1 MKKRRPERSKGS
13 KGSKHAR
20 KAASPT
26 KRAKAGIA
34 RKSGRSAKAAASA
47 SSLAEYE
54 RKRDFRKTPEPA
66 RSSSPRGAAQRHF
79 VVQKHAARR
88 THFDLRLEWGGTLK
102 SWAVPKGPSLDP
114 KEKRLAVHVEDHPV
128 EYASFEGRIPKG
140 EYGAGPVIIWDH
152 GTYVPIYPSADAT
165 DEELE
170 EGLRDGKVEF
180 ELFGERMKGKWGLIR
195 IRGSAPGDAAGK
207 EPFLLLKKKDE
218 HASTARDL
226 VSEYHTSV
234 VSGLTLQEVND
245 AGAKGKRVRA
255 RGPGAVAA
263 EAPDF
268 QPMLAERSEELPG
281 GSGWVL
287 EEKIDGVRV
296 IVRAGPEDVR
306 FVSRTGQRLEPAFP
320 EVAQAVRRLAER
332 SGASFVLDGEL
343 AIRDARGRARFEEI
357 QPRIN
362 LKNSSDIQGW
372 ARRRPAELFLF
383 DCLWANGLY
392 FADRPLMERKV
403 ALRELLRFA
412 DDGVHE
418 LAWWDADAESGDIW
432 RRAQEERWEGLVAKR
447 PDSRYLSGR
456 RSREWVKVKLVN
468 QEEFVVVG
476 WTDPEGGRSGFG
488 ALLLG
493 YHDEAGKLRYA
504 GRAGTGFSAADLA
517 AIAAELAPL
526 ETATSPCVDPPDEA
540 GLHWVEPRL
549 VAAVKFQEWTKDRR
563 LRAPVFLGL
572 RRDKP
577 ANRVRITGQEIAGAT
592 TDLGPAA
599 TPELDALLG
608 DLERAEATGKDL
620 RATADGVELTFTNL
634 AKVLWPEDGV
644 TKGDLLRY
652 YARVSPWLCP
662 ALADRPLH
670 LERYPD
676 GIDGERFWQQRAPSP
691 APQGI
696 PTVAMEDD
704 GEEVERLVGGSPA
717 TLLYTTQLAAIPQH
731 PWPSRVGSLES
742 MDYAILDLDPGPEV
756 TFDRVRDVA
765 RWARDELDRLDLVA
779 FLKTSGGR
787 GLHIVIPLGPGATYE
802 TGRLLTQLVAAL
814 VQRRHRARAT
824 LERTLKK
831 RPQDKVYLDCFQNEY
846 GKTIASVYSVR
857 PRPGAPVS
865 TPLRW
870 DELDADLDPLDFRL
884 RDVFE
889 RFESVGD
896 LWAPAR
902 TRANRV
908 EEVIERLE
916 TSAGALARTRS

>member
-1 MKKRRPERSKGS
+1 M
-13 KGSKHAR
+13 
-20 KAASPT
+20 
-26 KRAKAGIA
+26 I
-34 RKSGRSAKAAASA
+34 
-47 SSLAEYE
+47 L
-54 RKRDFRKTPEPA
+54 
-66 RSSSPRGAAQRHF
+66 
-79 VVQKHAARR
+79 
-88 THFDLRLEWGGTLK
+88 
-102 SWAVPKGPSLDP
+102 
-114 KEKRLAVHVEDHPV
+114 
-128 EYASFEGRIPKG
+128 
-140 EYGAGPVIIWDH
+140 WDH
-152 GTYVPIYPSADAT
+152 GTYVPIHPSADAT
-165 DEELE
+165 DGELE

-207 EPFLLLKKKDE
+207 APWLLIKKKDE
-218 HASTARDL
+218 HASAARDL

-234 VSGLTLQEVND
+234 VSGLTFREVD
-245 AGAKGKRVRA
+245 EAGVKGERVRA

-268 QPMLAERSEELPG
+268 QPMLAERSEQLPG
-281 GSGWVL
+281 GTGWVL
-287 EEKIDGVRV
+287 EEKVDGVRV

-306 FVSRTGQRLEPAFP
+306 LLSRTGQRLEPAFP
-320 EVAQAVRRLAER
+320 EVAEAVRRVAER
-332 SGASFVLDGEL
+332 SGASFVLDAEL
-343 AIRDARGRARFEEI
+343 AVRDAQGRARFEEI

-362 LKNSSDIQGW
+362 LKSPAEIQGW
-372 ARRRPAELFLF
+372 ARRRPAELFAF

-392 FADRPLMERKV
+392 FADRPLTERKV

-412 DDGVHE
+412 EDGVHE
-418 LAWWDADAESGDIW
+418 LPWWDADAESDDVW
-432 RRAQEERWEGLVAKR
+432 RRAQVERWEGLMAKR
-447 PDSRYLSGR
+447 RDSRYLSGR

-493 YHDEAGKLRYA
+493 YHDETGDLRYA
-504 GRAGTGFSAADLA
+504 GRAGTGFSTADLE
-517 AIAAELAPL
+517 AIAGELRPL
-526 ETATSPCVDPPDEA
+526 ERETSPCVDPPGEA
-540 GLHWVEPRL
+540 GLHWVAPRL
-549 VAAVKFQEWTKDRR
+549 VAAVKFQEWTRDRR

-577 ANRVRITGQEIAGAT
+577 AERVRITEREIAGAAA
-592 TDLGPAA
+592 DLGPAA
-599 TPELDALLG
+599 TSELDALHA

-620 RATADGVELTFTNL
+620 RATVDGVELTFTNL

-704 GEEVERLVGGSPA
+704 GEVVERLVGGSPA

-731 PWPSRVGSLES
+731 PWPSRVDSLES

-756 TFDRVRDVA
+756 TFERVRDVA
-765 RWARDELDRLDLVA
+765 RWAREELDGLDLLA

-787 GLHIVIPLGPGATYE
+787 GLHIV
-802 TGRLLTQLVAAL
+802 
-814 VQRRHRARAT
+814 
-824 LERTLKK
+824 
-831 RPQDKVYLDCFQNEY
+831 
-846 GKTIASVYSVR
+846 
-857 PRPGAPVS
+857 
-865 TPLRW
+865 
-870 DELDADLDPLDFRL
+870 
-884 RDVFE
+884 
-889 RFESVGD
+889 
-896 LWAPAR
+896 
-902 TRANRV
+902 
-908 EEVIERLE
+908 
-916 TSAGALARTRS
+916 